1 MSVTIQEVAE
11 AAGVSKATVSKVL
24 HKSYSIS
31 QETCDRV
38 NAVIKELGYQP
49 NRRAQSFATGATK
62 TILFLAE
69 MQHGVG
75 FDNPHLFEIMAGVEN
90 ALSEKGYGLI
100 VQHSTALDLWQ
111 NFDELLQG
119 SYVDG
124 VILHASVVSKDVA
137 LCLAHTELPYI
148 VVGAPDFS
156 NQLCWIDTNNS
167 VAGQIAVTHLWR
179 NGYDRIAFIGG
190 PKEDTISAH
199 RLSGALATLNEKI
212 PAGYLREGPP
222 TSEGGAAAARALLEL
237 PTRPNAVICAN
248 QYIAFG
254 CVNELKA
261 SGIRI
266 PEDMAVITFD
276 DFPFSKII
284 EPQLSV
290 VNLDMY
296 DMGEQ
301 AAKVVLRRIRT
312 PQYLVLF
319 HKYFYFFFT
328 FFRSCLSDIYIF
340 HSLARSASSS
350 PEQQRGV
357 RVQQPGQRVIHGIGI
372 AALSQA
378 LGAQL
383 VEGCFCQP
391 ILCRRHRQLAACGQI
406 VHPQD
411 EPSRFFGTA
420 AAGALAV
427 VDIAQRPEQDAF
439 VGTVEFNFTFQF
451 FLQCQLYIG
460 KRLRFALKAIQ
471 LKKFQK

>member
-111 NFDELLQG
+111 HFDELLQG

-156 NQLCWIDTNNS
+156 NQLCWIDTN
-167 VAGQIAVTHLWR
+167 
-179 NGYDRIAFIGG
+179 
-190 PKEDTISAH
+190 
-199 RLSGALATLNEKI
+199 
-212 PAGYLREGPP
+212 
-222 TSEGGAAAARALLEL
+222 EGGAAAARALLEL
-237 PTRPNAVICAN
+237 QTRPNAVICAN

-312 PQYLVLF
+312 PQYLV
-319 HKYFYFFFT
+319 
-328 FFRSCLSDIYIF
+328 
-340 HSLARSASSS
+340 
-350 PEQQRGV
+350 Q
-357 RVQQPGQRVIHGIGI
+357 
-372 AALSQA
+372 SQTT
-378 LGAQL
+378 LQ
-383 VEGCFCQP
+383 
-391 ILCRRHRQLAACGQI
+391 ILIERQ
-406 VHPQD
+406 
-411 EPSRFFGTA
+411 ST
-420 AAGALAV
+420 
-427 VDIAQRPEQDAF
+427 
-439 VGTVEFNFTFQF
+439 
-451 FLQCQLYIG
+451 
-460 KRLRFALKAIQ
+460 
-471 LKKFQK
+471 KKLP

>member
-38 NAVIKELGYQP
+38 TAVIKELGYQP

-100 VQHSTALDLWQ
+100 VQHSTAVELLRH
-111 NFDELLQG
+111 FDELLQG

-137 LCLAHTELPYI
+137 ICLAHTELPYI

-167 VAGQIAVTHLWR
+167 VAGQIAVTHLRR

-199 RLSGALATLNEKI
+199 RLNGALATLNEKI

-222 TSEGGAAAARALLEL
+222 TSEGGAAAARALLAL
-237 PTRPNAVICAN
+237 PMQPNAVICAN

-254 CVNELKA
+254 CVNELKV

-290 VNLDMY
+290 VNLDMF

-312 PQYLVLF
+312 PQYLV
-319 HKYFYFFFT
+319 
-328 FFRSCLSDIYIF
+328 
-340 HSLARSASSS
+340 
-350 PEQQRGV
+350 Q
-357 RVQQPGQRVIHGIGI
+357 
-372 AALSQA
+372 SQTT
-378 LGAQL
+378 L
-383 VEGCFCQP
+383 P
-391 ILCRRHRQLAACGQI
+391 ILIERQ
-406 VHPQD
+406 
-411 EPSRFFGTA
+411 ST
-420 AAGALAV
+420 
-427 VDIAQRPEQDAF
+427 
-439 VGTVEFNFTFQF
+439 
-451 FLQCQLYIG
+451 
-460 KRLRFALKAIQ
+460 
-471 LKKFQK
+471 KKLL

>member
-100 VQHSTALDLWQ
+100 VQHSTAVELLRH
-111 NFDELLQG
+111 FDELLQG

-137 LCLAHTELPYI
+137 ICLAHTELPYI

-167 VAGQIAVTHLWR
+167 VAGQIAVTHLRR

-199 RLSGALATLNEKI
+199 RLNGALATLNEKI

-222 TSEGGAAAARALLEL
+222 TSEGGAAAARALLAL
-237 PTRPNAVICAN
+237 PMQPNAVICAN

-254 CVNELKA
+254 CVNELKV

-290 VNLDMY
+290 VNLDMF
-296 DMGEQ
+296 DMGGTGCESCSEANPDTAVSCTISNNIADINRTTINKETAVKPESIKQ
-301 AAKVVLRRIRT
+301 DIKIRK
-312 PQYLVLF
+312 YSNLF
-319 HKYFYFFFT
+319 EPY
-328 FFRSCLSDIYIF
+328 DG
-340 HSLARSASSS
+340 RSA
-350 PEQQRGV
+350 
-357 RVQQPGQRVIHGIGI
+357 VI
-372 AALSQA
+372 
-378 LGAQL
+378 
-383 VEGCFCQP
+383 
-391 ILCRRHRQLAACGQI
+391 
-406 VHPQD
+406 
-411 EPSRFFGTA
+411 RFF
-420 AAGALAV
+420 LLK
-427 VDIAQRPEQDAF
+427 IAC
-439 VGTVEFNFTFQF
+439 V
-451 FLQCQLYIG
+451 C
-460 KRLRFALKAIQ
+460 
-471 LKKFQK
+471 

>member
-1 MSVTIQEVAE
+1 MQTDSIEKAVGIGAIGLW
-11 AAGVSKATVSKVL
+11 AAL
-24 HKSYSIS
+24 HGW
-31 QETCDRV
+31 
-38 NAVIKELGYQP
+38 LGW
-49 NRRAQSFATGATK
+49 
-62 TILFLAE
+62 L
-69 MQHGVG
+69 
-75 FDNPHLFEIMAGVEN
+75 
-90 ALSEKGYGLI
+90 
-100 VQHSTALDLWQ
+100 
-111 NFDELLQG
+111 
-119 SYVDG
+119 
-124 VILHASVVSKDVA
+124 
-137 LCLAHTELPYI
+137 
-148 VVGAPDFS
+148 
-156 NQLCWIDTNNS
+156 
-167 VAGQIAVTHLWR
+167 
-179 NGYDRIAFIGG
+179 
-190 PKEDTISAH
+190 
-199 RLSGALATLNEKI
+199 
-212 PAGYLREGPP
+212 
-222 TSEGGAAAARALLEL
+222 
-237 PTRPNAVICAN
+237 
-248 QYIAFG
+248 
-254 CVNELKA
+254 
-261 SGIRI
+261 
-266 PEDMAVITFD
+266 
-276 DFPFSKII
+276 
-284 EPQLSV
+284 
-290 VNLDMY
+290 
-296 DMGEQ
+296 
-301 AAKVVLRRIRT
+301 VVLYAVCMMLDWVTGTVLAIKN
-312 PQYLVLF
+312 LVLF

-340 HSLARSASSS
+340 HSLARSTSSS

>member
-69 MQHGVG
+69 MQH
-75 FDNPHLFEIMAGVEN
+75 
-90 ALSEKGYGLI
+90 
-100 VQHSTALDLWQ
+100 
-111 NFDELLQG
+111 
-119 SYVDG
+119 G

-222 TSEGGAAAARALLEL
+222 TSEGGAVAARALLEL

-254 CVNELKA
+254 CVNELKT

-312 PQYLVLF
+312 PQYLV
-319 HKYFYFFFT
+319 
-328 FFRSCLSDIYIF
+328 
-340 HSLARSASSS
+340 
-350 PEQQRGV
+350 Q
-357 RVQQPGQRVIHGIGI
+357 
-372 AALSQA
+372 SQTT
-378 LGAQL
+378 L
-383 VEGCFCQP
+383 P
-391 ILCRRHRQLAACGQI
+391 ILIERQ
-406 VHPQD
+406 
-411 EPSRFFGTA
+411 ST
-420 AAGALAV
+420 
-427 VDIAQRPEQDAF
+427 
-439 VGTVEFNFTFQF
+439 
-451 FLQCQLYIG
+451 
-460 KRLRFALKAIQ
+460 
-471 LKKFQK
+471 KKLP

>member
-111 NFDELLQG
+111 HFDELLQG

-179 NGYDRIAFIGG
+179 NG
-190 PKEDTISAH
+190 
-199 RLSGALATLNEKI
+199 
-212 PAGYLREGPP
+212 
-222 TSEGGAAAARALLEL
+222 
-237 PTRPNAVICAN
+237 
-248 QYIAFG
+248 
-254 CVNELKA
+254 
-261 SGIRI
+261 
-266 PEDMAVITFD
+266 
-276 DFPFSKII
+276 
-284 EPQLSV
+284 
-290 VNLDMY
+290 
-296 DMGEQ
+296 
-301 AAKVVLRRIRT
+301 
-312 PQYLVLF
+312 
-319 HKYFYFFFT
+319 
-328 FFRSCLSDIYIF
+328 
-340 HSLARSASSS
+340 
-350 PEQQRGV
+350 
-357 RVQQPGQRVIHGIGI
+357 
-372 AALSQA
+372 
-378 LGAQL
+378 
-383 VEGCFCQP
+383 
-391 ILCRRHRQLAACGQI
+391 
-406 VHPQD
+406 
-411 EPSRFFGTA
+411 
-420 AAGALAV
+420 
-427 VDIAQRPEQDAF
+427 
-439 VGTVEFNFTFQF
+439 
-451 FLQCQLYIG
+451 
-460 KRLRFALKAIQ
+460 
-471 LKKFQK
+471 